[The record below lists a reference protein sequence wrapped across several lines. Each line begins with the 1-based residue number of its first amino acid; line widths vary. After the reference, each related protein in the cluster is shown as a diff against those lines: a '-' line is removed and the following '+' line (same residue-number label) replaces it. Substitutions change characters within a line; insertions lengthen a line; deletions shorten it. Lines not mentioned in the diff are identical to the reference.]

1 MSVSG
6 IFLAAVPVILAQPK
20 RTTVQELKKIMDR
33 QEDFLIVDV
42 RGMKSYEKS
51 HLPGAISLPVGELVD
66 RHREL
71 PRNKVII
78 FFTVADWL
86 KTQVSRRHKFYC
98 RMT

>member
-1 MSVSG
+1 MKQQRYFSKVHLAKKLCLLVVF
-6 IFLAAVPVILAQPK
+6 FLAAVPIILAQPK
-20 RTTVQELKKIMDR
+20 RATIQELKKIMDR

-78 FFTVADWL
+78 F
-86 KTQVSRRHKFYC
+86 YC
-98 RMT
+98 S

>member
-6 IFLAAVPVILAQPK
+6 IFLGGGADNSGPIQASNRSRV
-20 RTTVQELKKIMDR
+20 KKIMDR

-78 FFTVADWL
+78 F
-86 KTQVSRRHKFYC
+86 YC
-98 RMT
+98 S